1 MTIVIRRV
9 DLSAGARKDLRKAP
23 RSIVAKLRAWIDD
36 VENNGLEE
44 ARRRPGYH
52 DEPLHGERR
61 GQRSVRLNRAWR
73 AIYIV
78 VDGGTVEF
86 VEVEEVNKHVY

>member
-1 MTIVIRRV
+1 M
-9 DLSAGARKDLRKAP
+9 
-23 RSIVAKLRAWIDD
+23 AKLRAWIDD